1 MKEGTRRQGTRTSSK
16 EEKSQR
22 QGHHVQSCRSS
33 TAQAVHSLDVTDED
47 LYVKA
52 FCRALPSLCKGT
64 LWAGGGPASNGP
76 RDEG

>member
-64 LWAGGGPASNGP
+64 GPASNGP